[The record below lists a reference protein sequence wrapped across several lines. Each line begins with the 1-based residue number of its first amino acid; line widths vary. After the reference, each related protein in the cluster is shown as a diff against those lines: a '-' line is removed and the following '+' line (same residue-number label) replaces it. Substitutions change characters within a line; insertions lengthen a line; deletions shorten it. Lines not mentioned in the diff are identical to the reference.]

1 MWRLGTFF
9 HEMAYG
15 LLSVF
20 IPLYIATSVTSGG
33 LGGSLVDLGIII
45 GLSLFCSIP
54 ASYFWGWICDKI
66 KRYKAFI
73 LLSFLSSAIILF
85 IFTLPFTQN
94 LVVFAALFIL
104 MSVLHTAHESPK
116 NVLVAEH
123 YSHDQWGR
131 VYAVYEGLTE
141 IGLIIGLG
149 IGFVTFT
156 ATYSFGINAIYSF
169 YVCSGLSL
177 VAFLLS
183 LFLVADPLMNFERRL
198 VGMER
203 KLEHVHSGLKT
214 VSKMWRGHMDT
225 SSFKQTRFLGFGL
238 ALLFFSLAT
247 GVFYTPLPVF
257 FTDYL
262 GLDAGSVFI
271 VYVLGSIGA
280 TFGYLLIRD
289 RAIGGDAKKRIS
301 RMILFRSIFVFLFVG
316 VVSLSFYP
324 IAMAGVMLVG
334 LGFAFAVYSILML
347 CNSMALV
354 PQGKTGIIDVLI
366 GLGAATG
373 SFLGP
378 YLAQII
384 GYLPAFLISGL
395 LFLVAFVCL
404 KTLS

>member
-33 LGGSLVDLGIII
+33 LGGNLVDLGIII
-45 GLSLFCSIP
+45 GLSVFFTIP
-54 ASYFWGWICDKI
+54 ASYFWGWICDKVR
-66 KRYKAFI
+66 RYKAFI
-73 LLSFLSSAIILF
+73 LLSFLSSAILLF
-85 IFTLPFTQN
+85 LLTLPFTQN
-94 LVVFAALFIL
+94 LVVFAVLYIL
-104 MSVLHTAHESPK
+104 MNILHAAHESPK

-131 VYAVYEGLTE
+131 AYALYEGLTE

-156 ATYSFGINAIYSF
+156 ASYSFGINAIYSF

-177 VAFLLS
+177 VAFLFS
-183 LFLVADPLMNFERRL
+183 LFFVADPLMNFERRL

-203 KLEHVHSGLKT
+203 TLEYVHSGFQAL
-214 VSKMWRGHMDT
+214 SKMWHGHMDK

-238 ALLFFSLAT
+238 AILFFSLAT

-257 FTDYL
+257 FTGYL
-262 GLDAGSVFI
+262 GLDAGSVF
-271 VYVLGSIGA
+271 VLYVLGSIGA
-280 TFGYLLIRD
+280 ASGFFIIRN
-289 RAIGGDAKKRIS
+289 RAFGGDAKKWIS
-301 RMILFRSIFVFLFVG
+301 RMILFRGLFVFLIVG
-316 VVSLSFYP
+316 VVGLSFYP
-324 IAMAGVMLVG
+324 LAMVGVMLVG

-354 PQGKTGIIDVLI
+354 PEGKSGIIDVLT

-373 SFLGP
+373 AFLGP
-378 YLAQII
+378 YLAEII
-384 GYLPAFLISGL
+384 GYLPAFFIAGL

-404 KTLS
+404 KVFS

>member
-33 LGGSLVDLGIII
+33 LGGNLVDLGIII
-45 GLSLFCSIP
+45 GLSVFFTIP
-54 ASYFWGWICDKI
+54 ASYFWGWICDKVR
-66 KRYKAFI
+66 RYKAFI
-73 LLSFLSSAIILF
+73 LLSFLSSAILLF
-85 IFTLPFTQN
+85 LLTLPFTQN
-94 LVVFAALFIL
+94 LVVFAVLYIL
-104 MSVLHTAHESPK
+104 MNILHAAHESPK

-131 VYAVYEGLTE
+131 AYALYEGLTE

-156 ATYSFGINAIYSF
+156 ASYSFGINAIYSF

-183 LFLVADPLMNFERRL
+183 IFFVADPIMNIERRL

-203 KLEHVHSGLKT
+203 KLDYVNSGFQAL
-214 VSKMWRGHMDT
+214 SKMWHGHMDK

-238 ALLFFSLAT
+238 AILFFSLAT
-247 GVFYTPLPVF
+247 GVFFTPLPVF
-257 FTDYL
+257 FTGYL

-280 TFGYLLIRD
+280 TSGFFIIRN
-289 RAIGGDAKKRIS
+289 RAFGGDAKKRIS
-301 RMILFRSIFVFLFVG
+301 RMILLRGLLIFLIVG
-316 VVSLSFYP
+316 VVGLSFYP
-324 IAMAGVMLVG
+324 LAMVGVMLVG

-347 CNSMALV
+347 CNSMELV
-354 PQGKTGIIDVLI
+354 PEGKSGIIDVLTGI
-366 GLGAATG
+366 GAATG
-373 SFLGP
+373 AFLGP
-378 YLAQII
+378 YLAEII
-384 GYLPAFLISGL
+384 GYLPAFLIAGL

-404 KTLS
+404 QVFS

>member
-45 GLSLFCSIP
+45 GLSVVCTIP
-54 ASYFWGWICDKI
+54 AAYFWGWACDK
-66 KRYKAFI
+66 KRRYKAFI

-85 IFTLPFTQN
+85 LFTLPFTQN
-94 LVVFAALFIL
+94 LVVFAVMYIL
-104 MSVLHTAHESPK
+104 MNLLHTAHESPK

-123 YSHDQWGR
+123 YSHNQWGR
-131 VYAVYEGLTE
+131 AYSLYEGLTE

-149 IGFVTFT
+149 IGFATFT
-156 ATYSFGINAIYSF
+156 ASYSFGINAMYSF

-183 LFLVADPLMNFERRL
+183 LFFVADPIMNIERRL

-203 KLEHVHSGLKT
+203 KLDYVHSGFQAL
-214 VSKMWRGHMDT
+214 SKIWHGHIDT
-225 SSFKQTRFLGFGL
+225 SNFKQTKFLGFGL

-247 GVFYTPLPVF
+247 AVFYTPLPIF

-262 GLDAGSVFI
+262 GLDTGSVFI

-280 TFGYLLIRD
+280 TSGFFMIRN
-289 RAIGGDAKKRIS
+289 RAFGGDAKKRIS
-301 RMILFRSIFVFLFVG
+301 RMILLRGVFVFLIVG
-316 VVSLSFYP
+316 VVGLSFYSL
-324 IAMAGVMLVG
+324 AMAGIMLVG
-334 LGFAFAVYSILML
+334 MGFTFAVYSILML
-347 CNSMALV
+347 CNSMSLV
-354 PQGKTGIIDVLI
+354 PEGKSGIIDVLT

-373 SFLGP
+373 AFLGP
-378 YLAQII
+378 YFAEII
-384 GYLPAFLISGL
+384 GYLPAFLIAGL
-395 LFLVAFVCL
+395 LFFVAFVL
-404 KTLS
+404 LQVFS

>member
-45 GLSLFCSIP
+45 GLSVFCTIP

-66 KRYKAFI
+66 RHYKVFI
-73 LLSFLSSAIILF
+73 LLSFLSSAMILF
-85 IFTLPFTQN
+85 LFTFPFTQN
-94 LVVFAALFIL
+94 LVVFGILFIL

-116 NVLVAEH
+116 NVLVAEN

-131 VYAVYEGLTE
+131 IYAVYEGLTE

-177 VAFLLS
+177 VAFLIS
-183 LFLVADPLMNFERRL
+183 LFFVADPMINFERRL
-198 VGMER
+198 VGIER
-203 KLEHVHSGLKT
+203 KLEYVHSGFNT
-214 VSKMWRGHMDT
+214 VAKMWHGHKDT

-238 ALLFFSLAT
+238 AILFFSLAT

-262 GLDAGSVFI
+262 AIDAGSVFI
-271 VYVLGSIGA
+271 MYVLGSIGA
-280 TFGYLLIRD
+280 TSGFLFIRN
-289 RAIGGDAKKRIS
+289 RAFGGDSKRRIG
-301 RMILFRSIFVFLFVG
+301 RMILLRGLLVFLIVG
-316 VVSLSFYP
+316 VVGLSFYP
-324 IAMAGVMLVG
+324 LVMSGVMLVG

-354 PQGKTGIIDVLI
+354 PEGKSGIIDVLT

-378 YLAQII
+378 YLSEII
-384 GYLPAFLISGL
+384 GYLPAFLIAVF

-404 KTLS
+404 KVFS

>member
-66 KRYKAFI
+66 RRYKAFI

-85 IFTLPFTQN
+85 LLTLPFTQN

-116 NVLVAEH
+116 NVLVAEN

-131 VYAVYEGLTE
+131 AYAVYEGLTE

-156 ATYSFGINAIYSF
+156 ATYSFGINAMYSF

-177 VAFLLS
+177 VAFLIS

-203 KLEHVHSGLKT
+203 KLDYVHSGVQT

-225 SSFKQTRFLGFGL
+225 SSFKQTRFFGFGL
-238 ALLFFSLAT
+238 VILFFSLAT
-247 GVFYTPLPVF
+247 GVFFTPLPVF

-262 GLDAGSVFI
+262 GLDAGSVFNL
-271 VYVLGSIGA
+271 YVLGSIGA
-280 TFGYLLIRD
+280 TSGYFLIRN
-289 RAIGGDAKKRIS
+289 RAFGGDAKKRIS
-301 RMILFRSIFVFLFVG
+301 RMILLRGLFVFLIVG
-316 VVSLSFYP
+316 VVGLSFYP
-324 IAMAGVMLVG
+324 LAMSGVMLVG

-354 PQGKTGIIDVLI
+354 PEGKSGIIDVLTGI
-366 GLGAATG
+366 GASAGA
-373 SFLGP
+373 FLGP
-378 YLAQII
+378 YLAEII
-384 GYLPAFLISGL
+384 GYLPAFLIAGI

-404 KTLS
+404 KVFS

>member
-20 IPLYIATSVTSGG
+20 IPLYIATSVASGG

-45 GLSLFCSIP
+45 GLSVVCTIP
-54 ASYFWGWICDKI
+54 AAYFWGWICDK
-66 KRYKAFI
+66 KRRYKIFI

-85 IFTLPFTQN
+85 LFTLPFTQN
-94 LVVFAALFIL
+94 LVVFAALYIL
-104 MSVLHTAHESPK
+104 MNILHTAHESPK

-123 YSHDQWGR
+123 YSHNQWGR
-131 VYAVYEGLTE
+131 AYAVYEGLTE

-156 ATYSFGINAIYSF
+156 ATVSFGINAIYSF
-169 YVCSGLSL
+169 YVCSGLSF
-177 VAFLLS
+177 VAFLIS
-183 LFLVADPLMNFERRL
+183 LFLVADPLINFERRL

-203 KLEHVHSGLKT
+203 TLDYAHSGFQTL
-214 VSKMWRGHMDT
+214 SKMWHGHIDT

-238 ALLFFSLAT
+238 AILFFSLAT
-247 GVFYTPLPVF
+247 AVFYTPLPIF

-262 GLDAGSVFI
+262 GLDAGSVFN

-280 TFGYLLIRD
+280 TSGYFIIRN
-289 RAIGGDAKKRIS
+289 RAFGGDAKKRIS
-301 RMILFRSIFVFLFVG
+301 KMILLRGLFVFLIVA

-324 IAMAGVMLVG
+324 LAMAGLMLVG

-354 PQGKTGIIDVLI
+354 PEGKSGIIDVLT
-366 GLGAATG
+366 GLGAAVG

-378 YLAQII
+378 YLAEII
-384 GYLPAFLISGL
+384 GYLPAFFIAGL
-395 LFLVAFVCL
+395 LFLVAFICL
-404 KTLS
+404 KVFA

>member
-45 GLSLFCSIP
+45 GISVFCTIP

-66 KRYKAFI
+66 RHYKAFI

-85 IFTLPFTQN
+85 LFTFPFTRN
-94 LVVFAALFIL
+94 LVVFAVLFIL

-116 NVLVAEH
+116 NVLVAEN

-169 YVCSGLSL
+169 YVCSSLSL
-177 VAFLLS
+177 VAFLIS
-183 LFLVADPLMNFERRL
+183 LLFVADPIINFERRL

-203 KLEHVHSGLKT
+203 KLEYVHSGFHT
-214 VSKMWRGHMDT
+214 VSKMWHGHMDT

-238 ALLFFSLAT
+238 AILFFSLAT

-257 FTDYL
+257 FTNYL
-262 GLDAGSVFI
+262 GVDAGSVFI
-271 VYVLGSIGA
+271 MYVLGSIGA
-280 TFGYLLIRD
+280 TSGFLFIRN
-289 RAIGGDAKKRIS
+289 RAFGGDSKKRMS
-301 RMILFRSIFVFLFVG
+301 RMILFRGLLVFLIVG
-316 VVSLSFYP
+316 VVGLSFYP
-324 IAMAGVMLVG
+324 LAIMGVLLVG

-354 PQGKTGIIDVLI
+354 PEGKSGIIDVLI
-366 GLGAATG
+366 GVGAAAG

-378 YLAQII
+378 YLAEII
-384 GYLPAFLISGL
+384 GYLPAFLVSGL

-404 KTLS
+404 KIF